1 MSIKLKDTIYDLVNK
16 SIKDSSGNTITS
28 TYLPLSGGTMT
39 GTGYIIFSRTVG
51 AGTTGIYISGTETSG
66 MFLASNEVRKKL
78 FLESTNQS
86 APIF

>member
-51 AGTTGIYISGTETSG
+51 AGTTGIYIYQVLKQVEC
-66 MFLASNEVRKKL
+66 FLRLTK
-78 FLESTNQS
+78 
-86 APIF
+86 